1 MPYIAN
7 NNFKQLYKW
16 CFTLWFDS
24 LIYKMGKRKKED
36 HTFLR
41 KKNREKQNIATIM
54 ESVDGKGTVF
64 PMKLKLQG
72 EWFK

>member
-36 HTFLR
+36 HTF
-41 KKNREKQNIATIM
+41 
-54 ESVDGKGTVF
+54 
-64 PMKLKLQG
+64 
-72 EWFK
+72 

>member
-24 LIYKMGKRKKED
+24 LIYKMGKG
-36 HTFLR
+36 

>member
-41 KKNREKQNIATIM
+41 KKKQRKTKYCYHNGICRWKRDSFSNEIGITRGM
-54 ESVDGKGTVF
+54 V
-64 PMKLKLQG
+64 
-72 EWFK
+72 

>member
-7 NNFKQLYKW
+7 NNFKQLYRW

-41 KKNREKQNIATIM
+41 KKKTEKNKILL
-54 ESVDGKGTVF
+54 
-64 PMKLKLQG
+64 P
-72 EWFK
+72 